1 MQIGLISMGPVQSWL
16 VCHPKHCC
24 NEKSP
29 ASAGLFFGDAG
40 TNLKASA
47 MTLASP
53 AQCLLTRDL
62 CIEVHGSG

>member
-1 MQIGLISMGPVQSWL
+1 MQIGLISMDPVQLWS

-29 ASAGLFFGDAG
+29 ADAGLFFGDAE
-40 TNLKASA
+40 TNLKVSA
-47 MTLASP
+47 MTFAGP
-53 AQCLLTRDL
+53 ARCLLTRDL

>member
-29 ASAGLFFGDAG
+29 AGAGLFFGDPK
-40 TNLKASA
+40 NLKDKY
-47 MTLASP
+47 
-53 AQCLLTRDL
+53 QLLL
-62 CIEVHGSG
+62 